1 MLIIASIVVGG
12 VYPWIVQRFQVDP
25 SARTLE
31 APYIQRN
38 IDGTRAA
45 FGLDKVTEVLY
56 DATTTAEPGALRE
69 DAETTAK
76 IRIIDPGLV
85 SDAFAQLEQFRQY
98 YKFPEHLDVDRYTID
113 GVTQDTV
120 LALRELDLSGQSAT
134 TWYNDHVVF
143 THGYGIVAAF
153 GNERND
159 DGQPTFLESGIPVT
173 GALGTYE
180 PRIYFGESSPPIR

>member
-1 MLIIASIVVGG
+1 VFFLVTAIIGRWRLPIVGGAMLIIASIVVGG

-76 IRIIDPGLV
+76 IRIIDPV
-85 SDAFAQLEQFRQY
+85 SCRTLL
-98 YKFPEHLDVDRYTID
+98 PSSNSSVST
-113 GVTQDTV
+113 TNS
-120 LALRELDLSGQSAT
+120 LR
-134 TWYNDHVVF
+134 TW
-143 THGYGIVAAF
+143 TSI
-153 GNERND
+153 
-159 DGQPTFLESGIPVT
+159 
-173 GALGTYE
+173 GT
-180 PRIYFGESSPPIR
+180 RLTA